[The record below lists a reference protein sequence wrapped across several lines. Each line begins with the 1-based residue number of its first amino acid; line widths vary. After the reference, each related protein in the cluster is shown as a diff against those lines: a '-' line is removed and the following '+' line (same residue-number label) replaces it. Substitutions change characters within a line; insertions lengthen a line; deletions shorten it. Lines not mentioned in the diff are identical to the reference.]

1 MNNPGGFGKLYKN
14 DGSLYIGKFSN
25 GKADGKGILIF
36 QNGSYAQGVFSDNF
50 FKEGEFSEEGFKYV
64 GQFKDNY
71 FDGNGDQTNIKD
83 GYQFQGIYINGI
95 K

>member
-36 QNGSYAQGVFSDNF
+36 QNGSYA
-50 FKEGEFSEEGFKYV
+50 
-64 GQFKDNY
+64 
-71 FDGNGDQTNIKD
+71 
-83 GYQFQGIYINGI
+83 
-95 K
+95 